1 MMITK
6 SVVAQRMQE
15 LKLTGCLSYFVD
27 HYDEMINRKKTSL
40 EILNEL
46 FTAEQNAVSNRKV
59 LALLNKSNIRYP
71 TSTLTEI
78 DCSNKKGLT
87 SDILQSF
94 SDCEWIKSKQN
105 LIFTGATGI
114 GKTLLASAFGTNACK
129 SGFKVL
135 FYNTTELFEE
145 FETALHLGTI
155 AILKKKLLSSK
166 LLILDDFGLSQVSN
180 SWMAHFIT
188 VIDKHSDNGSLLI
201 TSQYET
207 NIWLNHFE
215 DQTVGEA
222 LLDRIIHRAH
232 VFNLQG
238 ESMRKKRGRKV
249 LDI

>member
-1 MMITK
+1 MTTK
-6 SVVAQRMQE
+6 SVVAQKMQE
-15 LKLTGCLSYFVD
+15 LKLNGCLDCFVD
-27 HYDEMINRKKTSL
+27 HYDEMINSKKTLL

-46 FTAEQNAVSNRKV
+46 LIAEQNAVSNRKV
-59 LALLNKSNIRYP
+59 LTLLNKSNIRYL
-71 TSTLTEI
+71 TSSLTGI

-94 SDCEWIKSKQN
+94 ADCEWIRSKHN

-114 GKTLLASAFGTNACK
+114 GKTWLASAFGTNACK
-129 SGFKVL
+129 LGFKVL
-135 FYNTTELFEE
+135 FYDTTELFEE
-145 FETALHLGTI
+145 FNTAVHLGTI
-155 AILKKKLLSSK
+155 TALKKKLLSSK

-180 SWMAHFIT
+180 SWMAYFIS

-222 LLDRIIHRAH
+222 LLDRIVHRSH
-232 VFNLQG
+232 IFNLAG
-238 ESMRKKRGRKV
+238 DSMRKKRGKK
-249 LDI
+249 IE

>member
-46 FTAEQNAVSNRKV
+46 FTAEQNSVSNRKV

-94 SDCEWIKSKQN
+94 SDCGWIKSEQN

-114 GKTLLASAFGTNACK
+114 GKTWLASAFGTNACK
-129 SGFKVL
+129 SGFKFR
-135 FYNTTELFEE
+135 FYNTTEVFEE

-180 SWMAHFIT
+180 YWMAHFIT
-188 VIDKHSDNGSLLI
+188 VIDKHSDSGSLLI

-207 NIWLNHFE
+207 SIWLNHFE

-222 LLDRIIHRAH
+222 LLDRIVHRAH

-249 LDI
+249 LDT

>member
-15 LKLTGCLSYFVD
+15 LKLKGCLSYFVD

-46 FTAEQNAVSNRKV
+46 FTAEQNSVSNRKV

-94 SDCEWIKSKQN
+94 SDCGWIKSKQN

-114 GKTLLASAFGTNACK
+114 GKTWLASAFGTNACK

-166 LLILDDFGLSQVSN
+166 LLILDDFVLSQVSN

-188 VIDKHSDNGSLLI
+188 VIDKHSDSGSLLI

-207 NIWLNHFE
+207 SIWLNHFE

-222 LLDRIIHRAH
+222 LLDRIVHRAH

-249 LDI
+249 LDT

>member
-46 FTAEQNAVSNRKV
+46 FTAEQNSVSNRKV

-71 TSTLTEI
+71 TSTLKEI
-78 DCSNKKGLT
+78 DCYNKKGLT

-94 SDCEWIKSKQN
+94 SDCGWIKSKQN

-114 GKTLLASAFGTNACK
+114 GKTWLASAFGTNACK

-180 SWMAHFIT
+180 YWMAHFIT
-188 VIDKHSDNGSLLI
+188 VIDKHSDSGSLLI

-207 NIWLNHFE
+207 SIWLNHFE

-222 LLDRIIHRAH
+222 LLDRIVHRAH

-249 LDI
+249 LDT

>member
-1 MMITK
+1 MTSK
-6 SVVAQRMQE
+6 SVIAQKMQE
-15 LKLTGCLSYFVD
+15 LKLNGCLNCFVD
-27 HYDEMINRKKTSL
+27 HYDEMINSKKTSL

-46 FTAEQNAVSNRKV
+46 FTAEQNSVSNRKV

-114 GKTLLASAFGTNACK
+114 GKTWLASAFGTNACK
-129 SGFKVL
+129 SGYKVL

-180 SWMAHFIT
+180 AWMAHFIT

-222 LLDRIIHRAH
+222 LLDRIVHRAH
-232 VFNLQG
+232 VFNLEG

>member
-1 MMITK
+1 M
-6 SVVAQRMQE
+6 
-15 LKLTGCLSYFVD
+15 
-27 HYDEMINRKKTSL
+27 
-40 EILNEL
+40 NEL
-46 FTAEQNAVSNRKV
+46 FTAEQNSVSNRKV

-94 SDCEWIKSKQN
+94 SDCGWIKSKQN

-114 GKTLLASAFGTNACK
+114 GKTWLASAFGTNACK

-180 SWMAHFIT
+180 YWMAHFIT
-188 VIDKHSDNGSLLI
+188 VIDKHSDSGSLLI

-207 NIWLNHFE
+207 SIWLNHFE

-222 LLDRIIHRAH
+222 LLDRIVHRAH

-249 LDI
+249 LDT

>member
-15 LKLTGCLSYFVD
+15 LKPTGCLSYFVD

-46 FTAEQNAVSNRKV
+46 FTAEQNSVSNRKV

-94 SDCEWIKSKQN
+94 SDCGWINSKQN

-114 GKTLLASAFGTNACK
+114 GKTWLASAFGTNACK
-129 SGFKVL
+129 SGFRVL

-188 VIDKHSDNGSLLI
+188 VIDKYSDNGSLLI

-222 LLDRIIHRAH
+222 LLDRIVHRAH

>member
-1 MMITK
+1 MN
-6 SVVAQRMQE
+6 SP
-15 LKLTGCLSYFVD
+15 
-27 HYDEMINRKKTSL
+27 
-40 EILNEL
+40 
-46 FTAEQNAVSNRKV
+46 
-59 LALLNKSNIRYP
+59 RYP

-94 SDCEWIKSKQN
+94 SDCGWIKSKQN

-114 GKTLLASAFGTNACK
+114 GKTWLASAFGTNACK

-188 VIDKHSDNGSLLI
+188 VIDKHSDSGSLLI

-207 NIWLNHFE
+207 SIWLNHFE

-222 LLDRIIHRAH
+222 LLDRIVHRAH

-249 LDI
+249 LDT

>member
-46 FTAEQNAVSNRKV
+46 FTAEQNSVSNRKV

-94 SDCEWIKSKQN
+94 SDCGWIKSKQN

-114 GKTLLASAFGTNACK
+114 GKTWLASAFGTNACK

-135 FYNTTELFEE
+135 FYNTTELFED
-145 FETALHLGTI
+145 FDTALRLGTI
-155 AILKKKLLSSK
+155 TILKKKLLSIK
-166 LLILDDFGLSQVSN
+166 LLILDEFGLSQVSN
-180 SWMAHFIT
+180 YWMAHFIT
-188 VIDKHSDNGSLLI
+188 VIDKHSDSGSLLI

-207 NIWLNHFE
+207 SIWLNHFE

-222 LLDRIIHRAH
+222 LLDRIVHRAH

-249 LDI
+249 LDT